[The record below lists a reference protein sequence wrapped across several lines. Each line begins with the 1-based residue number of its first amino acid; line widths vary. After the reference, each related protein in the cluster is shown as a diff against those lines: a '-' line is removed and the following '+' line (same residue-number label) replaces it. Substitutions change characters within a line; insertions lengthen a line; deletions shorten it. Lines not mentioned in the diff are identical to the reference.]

1 MSPTH
6 GTAAQVER
14 LVRAWRRC
22 DRVEEARQ
30 TERAHLNR
38 SVTMYVDEDGM
49 VVMRARLTPELGA
62 VVQRALEAAS
72 ERLYQESRHAAA
84 PESVAEEVT
93 AGQRRADAF
102 GLLAEC
108 ALANMDR
115 GPGRRSLSGG
125 AAHRER
131 RRRRLGRTGGVGTG

>member
-1 MSPTH
+1 MDIAYN
-6 GTAAQVER
+6 GTAAHVER

-38 SVTMYVDEDGM
+38 SVTIYVDEDGM

-72 ERLYQESRHAAA
+72 DRLYQESRHAALRSQSLRKSR
-84 PESVAEEVT
+84 PGSEEPTPWACWLNVRWPT
-93 AGQRRADAF
+93 W
-102 GLLAEC
+102 
-108 ALANMDR
+108 
-115 GPGRRSLSGG
+115 S
-125 AAHRER
+125 
-131 RRRRLGRTGGVGTG
+131 